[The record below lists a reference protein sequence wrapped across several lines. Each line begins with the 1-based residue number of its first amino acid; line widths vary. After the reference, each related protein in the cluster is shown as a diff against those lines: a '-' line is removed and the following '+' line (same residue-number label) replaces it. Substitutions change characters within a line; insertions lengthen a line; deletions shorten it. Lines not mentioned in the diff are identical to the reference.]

1 MRSRTLPFLVTTVS
15 LVFSIN
21 TSDAQIVLKLRNLIN
36 GGATATAEEK

>member
-15 LVFSIN
+15 LV
-21 TSDAQIVLKLRNLIN
+21 AQIVLKLRNLIN